1 MDITPLKPTV
11 LSLKLL
17 PDAHAQLLESF
28 GVKAREGSSLGLIT
42 CDMDDALFAALDE
55 ATKASPVEVIYAHSF
70 YAGSAH
76 SSGPLSGEAIGII
89 QGPDDQT
96 VRDGLQACVG
106 ELERNAW
113 FYKTTGP
120 TGIAFF
126 PHVISSLGYYLSKE
140 AGLKPGD
147 AMAYLI
153 APPIESVIALDAAL
167 KAANVRL
174 VKHFKPPT
182 ETNFGG
188 GYLTGTLDEVEAAA
202 RAFADA
208 LVRISERTKDL
219 F

>member
-1 MDITPLKPTV
+1 MDLIPLKPSV

-17 PDAHAQLLESF
+17 PDAHQQLLESF
-28 GVKAREGSSLGLIT
+28 GVKARSGSSLGLIT

-55 ATKASPVEVIYAHSF
+55 ATKASPVEVIYARSF

-76 SSGPLSGEAIGII
+76 ASGPLSGEAIGII
-89 QGPDDQT
+89 QGADNQT
-96 VRDGLQACVG
+96 VRDGLSACV
-106 ELERNAW
+106 ENLERSAW
-113 FYKTTGP
+113 FYKTPGEKGLP
-120 TGIAFF
+120 FF

-140 AGLKPGD
+140 SGLPVGD

-153 APPIESVIALDAAL
+153 APPIESVMALDAAL
-167 KAANVRL
+167 KAADVRL

-188 GYLTGTLDEVEAAA
+188 GYLTGSLSEVEAAA

-208 LVRISERTKDL
+208 MVRVSERTHDL
-219 F
+219 